1 MGVGLPTA
9 RADQSPY
16 VRAMTRLSRPSPA
29 TVIALLA
36 LVAATAPQ
44 ADAATRAV
52 KRALV
57 ADNAKKVGGVKV
69 SKTPKART
77 LLPLVVNGKFPASVV
92 PAGAAGR
99 KDPRARKGRRVP
111 PALTGAPATAD
122 RRGATSVKTR
132 LSVTLPIPANDS
144 RDLTAVCQ
152 PGERAVGG
160 GARLSGSPDFSD
172 PADTIM
178 SSFPGVAVE
187 TLDPLEPWGTQL
199 PTDGETPNAWRV
211 NMHNPAGN
219 PSRNMT
225 VYVVCAAP

>member
-1 MGVGLPTA
+1 
-9 RADQSPY
+9 
-16 VRAMTRLSRPSPA
+16 MTRPSRPSPA

-36 LVAATAPQ
+36 LVVATAPQ

-69 SKTPKART
+69 SKKPKPRT
-77 LLPLVVNGKFPASVV
+77 LLPLDANGRFPASVV
-92 PAGAAGR
+92 PAGAAGPQGPQGPQGVQGPAGA
-99 KDPRARKGRRVP
+99 DGRAGDRG
-111 PALTGAPATAD
+111 PA
-122 RRGATSVKTR
+122 GATSVKTR
-132 LSVTLPIPANDS
+132 FSVTLPVPPNDG

-152 PGERAVGG
+152 PGERAVSG
-160 GARLSGSPDFSD
+160 GARLSGTPDFTD

-178 SSFPGVAVE
+178 WSFPGVAIE
-187 TLDPLEPWGTQL
+187 TLDPVEPYSTQL
-199 PTDGETPNAWRV
+199 PTEGESPNAWRV
-211 NMHNPAGN
+211 NMHNPVGN